1 MYKKIPV
8 LSVAALCAF
17 TVVAQDLY
25 YAEAGVNGGISNYFG
40 EIRKNALDDLSF
52 SYGLIYRQKFNTRM
66 AVHANWNM
74 TKLVSTEFSE
84 INNRINLVDI
94 CGEFNFFDL
103 EKRVYK
109 PFSKEYSPF
118 IFAGPA
124 MLLYN
129 YENKP
134 FFDWGVT
141 VGVGMK
147 VLLGKQINLNAMLA
161 YRLLGTDKLEG
172 VKKYDN
178 PTGLNGTNP
187 LNNDMLWTL
196 TVGITFNFWKSR
208 CDCHY

>member
-1 MYKKIPV
+1 MYKKISV
-8 LSVAALCAF
+8 LFVAVLWAF

-25 YAEAGVNGGISNYFG
+25 YAEAGINGGMSNYFCD
-40 EIRKNALDDLSF
+40 ISKNALINPSF

-74 TKLVSTEFSE
+74 TKVVSTEFSE
-84 INNRINLVDI
+84 INNNISLIDI

-118 IFAGPA
+118 IFAGPV
-124 MLLYN
+124 MMFYS
-129 YENKP
+129 YERSLQFNV
-134 FFDWGVT
+134 GLT

-147 VLLGKQINLNAMLA
+147 RMLGKQANLNVMLA
-161 YRLLGTDKLEG
+161 YRLLSSDKLEG
-172 VKKYDN
+172 LKEYNN
-178 PTGLNGTNP
+178 PAGLNGTNP

-196 TVGITFNFWKSR
+196 TVGITFNFWKNK
-208 CDCHY
+208 CDCRI